1 MDYIK
6 KITNF
11 EKSKA
16 MNDGMHHRMHGQY
29 CPTKLFYVN
38 KIKIEMFLQELCP
51 YINLKRITLLRIF

>member
-38 KIKIEMFLQELCP
+38 KIKIEMFL
-51 YINLKRITLLRIF
+51 